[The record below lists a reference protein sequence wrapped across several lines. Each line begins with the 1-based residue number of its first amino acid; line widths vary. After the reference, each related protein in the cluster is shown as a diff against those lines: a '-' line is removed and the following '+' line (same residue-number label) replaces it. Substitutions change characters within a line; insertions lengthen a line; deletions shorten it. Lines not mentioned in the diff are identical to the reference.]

1 MHFIFY
7 KLLYIKKT
15 LKKFTSILLSILTKS
30 FIEKIIILLQKNIN
44 KEFLLKIKEEKNVS
58 NIDFI
63 NSLKKAKNVCLNNF
77 YENYLIEEELKNKNS
92 LYKT

>member
-1 MHFIFY
+1 MIHEQLFVNILKVDSIIKNVHLWNKKSYTKEMHFIFY

-44 KEFLLKIKEEKNVS
+44 KEFLLKIK
-58 NIDFI
+58 
-63 NSLKKAKNVCLNNF
+63 
-77 YENYLIEEELKNKNS
+77 
-92 LYKT
+92 